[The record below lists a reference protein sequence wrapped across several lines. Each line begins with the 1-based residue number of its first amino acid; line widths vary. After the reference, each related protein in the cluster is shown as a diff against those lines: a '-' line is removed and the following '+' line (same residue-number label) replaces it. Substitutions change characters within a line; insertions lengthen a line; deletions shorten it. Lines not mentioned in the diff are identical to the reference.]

1 MQGSL
6 VWLGCARLR
15 TCNKFVSMCTAV
27 VLVDLLTVGNLYN
40 IIVYMYMHMAGPSL
54 VLVSRPFPIF
64 FFNVACSIKK
74 KIVNYLG
81 DRP

>member
-6 VWLGCARLR
+6 VWLGYARLR

-27 VLVDLLTVGNLYN
+27 VLVDLLTVGNLCN
-40 IIVYMYMHMAGPSL
+40 IIVYMYMHMVSPSL

-64 FFNVACSIKK
+64 FNVACSIK